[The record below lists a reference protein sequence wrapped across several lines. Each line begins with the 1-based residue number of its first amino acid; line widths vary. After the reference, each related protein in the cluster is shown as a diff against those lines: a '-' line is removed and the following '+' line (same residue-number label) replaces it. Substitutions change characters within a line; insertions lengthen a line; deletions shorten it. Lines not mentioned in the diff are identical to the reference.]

1 VTATPLS
8 RARFAVRGSRFAVP
22 ALTGVLALAAG
33 VARQPTETSGLRE
46 FSFTRQVAPFDIV
59 DESGR
64 PYALPFLGGLDVP
77 RPQFVDIDADGDLDL
92 FVQEYSNAL
101 MFFENTGSAAAA
113 RFTWRSD
120 RYQDLEIGEWYRF
133 ADIDA
138 DGLVDL
144 IAELPFSR
152 IRHYRNTGSRAAAR
166 FTDAGAILDA
176 DDGPLFFDRQN
187 IPAPVDL
194 DCDDRLDLFVGRIEG
209 TVTRYEA
216 VEPGSRTFALIQE
229 FWEGIEII
237 GRVGDVGSMFH
248 GANALAFADFEGDRD
263 LDLFWGDFFEPG
275 VLLIENIGRTCSTPS
290 FQVNPVRLPFA
301 DTATSGYNTPI
312 PIDLDRDGD
321 LDFLMGVIGG
331 AFNPVAT
338 STDNFY
344 FWRRTAGTRFE
355 LETRRFLDGLDL
367 GSETTPALGDLDA
380 DGDLDLVVGNKID
393 AAAGDAARLYVFL
406 NEGSASAPRFR
417 QSPAMRVAGAYHLA
431 PALGDLDGDGDL
443 DLLVGT
449 WNQGVLFLRNE
460 GSARDPRFALDD
472 AGAIEPPRA
481 GNASPAL
488 ADLDGDGDLDL
499 LIGQSSGPILHYRN
513 AGTSKAAR
521 WELVT
526 EALDGIRIGRR
537 SAPALVDLDTDGL
550 LDLVVGREEGGHAVF
565 RNAGTRTSP
574 RFVAGAVLPVAL
586 PPLATPAFADLDGDG
601 VPDLIS
607 GGAGGG
613 LQFYRGG
620 LVR

>member
-1 VTATPLS
+1 MTATRLTS
-8 RARFAVRGSRFAVP
+8 ARFAVRGSRFAAP
-22 ALTGVLALAAG
+22 AVIAVLAFSTGAG
-33 VARQPTETSGLRE
+33 RQPAPPADTAFT
-46 FSFTRQVAPFDIV
+46 FTRAVAPFEIL

-92 FVQEYSNAL
+92 FVQEYSSAV
-101 MFFENTGSAAAA
+101 MFFENTGSAAAP

-133 ADIDA
+133 VDIDA
-138 DGLVDL
+138 DGLPDL

-152 IRHYRNTGSRAAAR
+152 IRYYRNTGTKAAPR
-166 FTDAGAILDA
+166 FTDAGAILDT
-176 DDGPLFFDRQN
+176 DGGPLFFDRQN
-187 IPAPVDL
+187 IPALVDL

-216 VEPGSRTFALIQE
+216 VAPGSQTYSLIQE

-237 GRVGDVGSMFH
+237 GRVGDFGSMFH

-290 FQVNPVRLPFA
+290 FQVDPVRLPFA

-312 PIDLDRDGD
+312 PIDFDGDGD

-344 FWRRTAGTRFE
+344 LWRRTAETRFE
-355 LETRRFLDGLDL
+355 LETRRVLDGLDL
-367 GSETTPALGDLDA
+367 GSETTPALGDLDG
-380 DGDLDLVVGNKID
+380 DGDLDLVAGNKID
-393 AAAGDAARLYVFL
+393 AAAGDAARLYLFI
-406 NEGSASAPRFR
+406 NEGTSPSPRFR
-417 QSPAMRVAGAYHLA
+417 QTPALAIADAYHFA

-443 DLLVGT
+443 DLLAGT
-449 WNQGVLFLRNE
+449 WNQGILFLRNE
-460 GSARDPRFALDD
+460 GSAREPPFVLDE
-472 AGAIEPPRA
+472 AGSIQPPRA
-481 GNASPAL
+481 GNATPAL

-499 LIGQSSGPILHYRN
+499 LVGQSSGPIVHYRN
-513 AGTSKAAR
+513 AGTASVAR
-521 WELVT
+521 WELIT
-526 EALDGIRIGRR
+526 GELEGIRIGRR
-537 SAPALVDLDTDGL
+537 SAPALVDLDRDGL

-565 RNAGTRTSP
+565 RNAATRTSP
-574 RFVAGAVLPVAL
+574 RFVAGDHLADAL
-586 PPLATPAFADLDGDG
+586 PPLSTPVFADVDGDG
-601 VPDLIS
+601 VTDLVS

-620 LVR
+620 LRR